1 MITIRKIDEKELEN
15 IKGGAALSV
24 WTGIAIAAIII
35 FISGIIEGITNPQ
48 KCYNEGN

>member
-35 FISGIIEGITNPQ
+35 FISGIIEGLTKPL
-48 KCYNEGN
+48 

>member
-1 MITIRKIDEKELEN
+1 MIKIRKIDEKELES
-15 IKGGAALSV
+15 IKGGALSV
-24 WTGIAIAAIII
+24 WTGIAIAAIVI

>member
-1 MITIRKIDEKELEN
+1 MIKIRKIDEKELES
-15 IKGGAALSV
+15 IKGGALSV